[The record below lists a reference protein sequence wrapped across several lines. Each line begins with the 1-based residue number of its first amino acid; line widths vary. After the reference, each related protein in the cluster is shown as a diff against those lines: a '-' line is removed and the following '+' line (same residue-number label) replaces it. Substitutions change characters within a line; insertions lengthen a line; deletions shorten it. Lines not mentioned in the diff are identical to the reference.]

1 MAISYT
7 WNCSEVEAYPEL
19 DGYNNVIH
27 TVYYMIQGVEDDKHH
42 EIIGQVQLDTSS
54 LDNFVEIENL
64 TSNDI
69 TDFVRDTLGLDM
81 VDGLEAEIAKE
92 LHKESNSFVIP

>member
-1 MAISYT
+1 MITYD
-7 WNCSEVEAYPEL
+7 WNCKTVEAYPEL
-19 DGYNNVIH
+19 NGHNNVIH

-64 TSNDI
+64 TSSDI

>member
-19 DGYNNVIH
+19 DGHNNVIH
-27 TVYYMIQGVEDDKHH
+27 TVYYMIQGVKDDKHH